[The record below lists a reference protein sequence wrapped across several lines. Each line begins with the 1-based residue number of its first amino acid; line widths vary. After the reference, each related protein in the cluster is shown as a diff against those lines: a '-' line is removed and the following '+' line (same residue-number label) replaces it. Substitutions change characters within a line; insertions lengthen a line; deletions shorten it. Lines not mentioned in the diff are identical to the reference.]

1 MPVSK
6 VSGFYFHAGSRERVL
21 AQRHA
26 DPAKT
31 PWTPMTKPLSECRVT
46 LVSTA
51 GIFMKGDESF
61 DYERERRE
69 GTWGDPT
76 HREIPRTAGQDDV
89 EYSHLHIDTA
99 FLKQDR
105 NVAWPVD
112 IFLDYEKEGKIGSL
126 AETLY
131 SIMGYIPN
139 FNPLVKQTA
148 PKIISKMKDE
158 GVEAAFIIPV

>member
-1 MPVSK
+1 MAITK
-6 VSGFYFHAGSRERVL
+6 VDGFYFHSTSRERVL

-31 PWTPMTKPLSECRVT
+31 PWAPMTKPLSACRVT

-76 HREIPRTAGQDDV
+76 HREIPRTARQDDV
-89 EYSHLHIDTA
+89 EYSHLHIDTS
-99 FLKQDR
+99 FLKKDR

-112 IFLDYEKEGKIGSL
+112 IFKAYEKEGKIGGLSD
-126 AETLY
+126 TLY

-148 PKIISKMKDE
+148 PKMIAKMKAE
-158 GVEAAFIIPV
+158 GVEAAFIFPV